1 MEKEVLVWPFGKK
14 NPRPP
19 YKGDEDESRPCWKK
33 KSIFFELEY
42 WKFLPVR
49 HCLDVMHIEKNVC
62 DSLLGTLLNVP
73 GKTKDG
79 IKARLDLVEMGIR
92 TELAPNLDGQKKTR
106 LPLASWNLT
115 LDEKKSV
122 CGCFYCMKVPQ
133 NYSSNVHNLVSMDDL
148 RLNGMKSHDC
158 HVLMQQLLPVALRA
172 VLDKPVRVAVIRLCL
187 FFTEICSKSFEVS
200 KLPKIQSDIVETLC
214 LLEKYFPPSFF
225 DIMVHLTIHLVR
237 EIELCGPV
245 FYRWMFP
252 FERYMKVCKGY
263 VRNRARPEGC
273 IAENYIA
280 EEAVEFLAERLLSDK
295 TIGIPK
301 QRSKD
306 CRRTSGAK
314 ISSIYGGEF
323 KQAHLCVLQNT
334 EEFSSYFLE
343 HMEYLKATFPTFKK
357 NKKWLKDEQN
367 KTFADWVKKR
377 VEEQLMIPENNI
389 SETVRWI
396 AAGPC
401 HEVAKFSSYI
411 VDGVQFYTK
420 LLDDVRACQN
430 SGVYL
435 EADTM
440 VVATARDKNPK
451 VCKLSFYGVV
461 DEIWEMDYTRF
472 MFPLFKC
479 DWAESSKGVK
489 VQAFPE
495 ETECKLALGSTD
507 HFVALATFCTNDD
520 PSTVCHGYA
529 MGDDKLRVSI
539 HTAIEEKALIPFPVG
554 DEIKTV
560 KQAMGS
566 WVMWPKNLI
575 IYNENKKKASGK
587 VRPKR
592 KCQQHNE
599 SEDDKFDFQQL
610 HHLDLP
616 ATVKKLCQWGEEGFV
631 VRDSI
636 CFYKEE
642 DVFGHRAKSYL
653 MGSDVMRL
661 AKLTPASGG
670 LIVVYMM

>member
-92 TELAPNLDGQKKTR
+92 TELAPNLDGPKKTR

-440 VVATARDKNPK
+440 VVASARDKNPK

-479 DWAESSKGVK
+479 DWAESSKGIK
-489 VQAFPE
+489 VDD
-495 ETECKLALGSTD
+495 LGFTLVNLNRKGHLKDKFAIATSVHQIFYVQD
-507 HFVALATFCTNDD
+507 PIDPMWSVALRGPQRDYDD
-520 PSTVCHGYA
+520 LVY
-529 MGDDKLRVSI
+529 
-539 HTAIEEKALIPFPVG
+539 
-554 DEIKTV
+554 
-560 KQAMGS
+560 
-566 WVMWPKNLI
+566 
-575 IYNENKKKASGK
+575 
-587 VRPKR
+587 
-592 KCQQHNE
+592 
-599 SEDDKFDFQQL
+599 
-610 HHLDLP
+610 
-616 ATVKKLCQWGEEGFV
+616 GEEAGDTPCDHQSCTDRMPSV
-631 VRDSI
+631 ESGEGEIGYVRAENEGI
-636 CFYKEE
+636 LLNE
-642 DVFGHRAKSYL
+642 
-653 MGSDVMRL
+653 
-661 AKLTPASGG
+661 
-670 LIVVYMM
+670 

>member
-1 MEKEVLVWPFGKK
+1 
-14 NPRPP
+14 
-19 YKGDEDESRPCWKK
+19 
-33 KSIFFELEY
+33 
-42 WKFLPVR
+42 
-49 HCLDVMHIEKNVC
+49 
-62 DSLLGTLLNVP
+62 
-73 GKTKDG
+73 
-79 IKARLDLVEMGIR
+79 
-92 TELAPNLDGQKKTR
+92 
-106 LPLASWNLT
+106 
-115 LDEKKSV
+115 
-122 CGCFYCMKVPQ
+122 
-133 NYSSNVHNLVSMDDL
+133 
-148 RLNGMKSHDC
+148 
-158 HVLMQQLLPVALRA
+158 
-172 VLDKPVRVAVIRLCL
+172 
-187 FFTEICSKSFEVS
+187 
-200 KLPKIQSDIVETLC
+200 
-214 LLEKYFPPSFF
+214 
-225 DIMVHLTIHLVR
+225 
-237 EIELCGPV
+237 
-245 FYRWMFP
+245 
-252 FERYMKVCKGY
+252 MKVCKGY

-411 VDGVQFYTK
+411 VDGAQFYTK

-440 VVATARDKNPK
+440 VVASARDTNP
-451 VCKLSFYGVV
+451 
-461 DEIWEMDYTRF
+461 
-472 MFPLFKC
+472 
-479 DWAESSKGVK
+479 K

-507 HFVALATFCTNDD
+507 HFVALATLCTNDD

-529 MGDDKLRVSI
+529 LGDDKLRVSI

-575 IYNENKKKASGK
+575 IYNENKVHDN
-587 VRPKR
+587 VR
-592 KCQQHNE
+592 H
-599 SEDDKFDFQQL
+599 EDDSVPRDEQWAPGQLEERQRDARRKDKGKGIHFQSLKKGQITMDIDFRCGGDPNIVLGVEAVLVASIPIQL
-610 HHLDLP
+610 KDLQVFTVVRVIFQVFEEIP
-616 ATVKKLCQWGEEGFV
+616 CISAVVVALLTEPKPRIDYTVKAVGGSLTALPGISDMIDADVLDIPEIPYAVNFFYSHPKL
-631 VRDSI
+631 
-636 CFYKEE
+636 
-642 DVFGHRAKSYL
+642 
-653 MGSDVMRL
+653 
-661 AKLTPASGG
+661 
-670 LIVVYMM
+670 YM